1 MNILT
6 ETLKKIGKN
15 YEELSPQAKAQY
27 DRWET
32 ILNTDKIDVND
43 LATFLTGEREL
54 LVKELIEREMTISS
68 SSLFNL
74 RLIDA
79 NSLVDRSIKDRISIF
94 DLIVNIVKSPKKNA
108 KILEDQ
114 LRRNLPNLKKV
125 R

>member
-94 DLIVNIVKSPKKNA
+94 D
-108 KILEDQ
+108 
-114 LRRNLPNLKKV
+114 
-125 R
+125 